1 MSRPGARGRPVKR
14 PLGAGDYVQQMR
26 RAGDAPDAPWQLML
40 SQARSHL
47 LCGKLRDRAG
57 MLRRAAALTSQ
68 DIATAMTGL
77 RRQILYLR
85 SSCVVES
92 PGLGVAGDG
101 ERGRAVLGRPTI
113 MVAARLPP
121 VTSQSAPANPASAKH
136 QFSAD
141 ERVWPGTGVLCCPDL
156 PR

>member
-1 MSRPGARGRPVKR
+1 VSRPGARGRPVKR

-26 RAGDAPDAPWQLML
+26 RAGDAPDAPWQPML

-77 RRQILYLR
+77 RRQM
-85 SSCVVES
+85 
-92 PGLGVAGDG
+92 
-101 ERGRAVLGRPTI
+101 I
-113 MVAARLPP
+113 MVTPQALPAVRARMPRLRATPAAA
-121 VTSQSAPANPASAKH
+121 VTGTSYPARGGPMRYPESVIGASTSSHRSRNP
-136 QFSAD
+136 
-141 ERVWPGTGVLCCPDL
+141 
-156 PR
+156 